1 MSFTEFRSAESS
13 ASANATEQVTIQSLQ
28 DKKLQGTPIVAL
40 TAYDYATARVVD
52 EAGVDVLL
60 VGDSLAMVV
69 MGYETTLPVTVEEM
83 LLHTRAVRR
92 AVRRAMVVA
101 DLPFGSYQVNAED
114 GVATATR
121 FLKEAGVQA
130 VKIEGGNASREQL
143 VKRLTEAEIPVVA
156 HLGLTPQSVHKMS
169 GYRVQGK
176 SLQEINQLIRDAL
189 ALEAAGAFA
198 IVLEA
203 IPGEVARRITAA
215 LHIPTI
221 GIGAGLHCDG
231 QILVLHDLINLSFS
245 PPAKFVRRYAD
256 AGALIADAGAL
267 IADAVERYRADV
279 LRREFPADQESYHL
293 GKETQAALEEQET
306 RRETRRLS
314 VISTIE
320 EMRRACAQLRA
331 VGKTLGLV
339 PTMGA
344 LHAGHLSLVKA
355 AQADCDVVAVSVFV
369 NPTQFGPKED
379 FAAYPRTLSEDVKVL
394 EAAGV
399 TLLFAPTT
407 EEMYP
412 SDASTFVT
420 VEGLSDRLDGASRP
434 GHFRGVA
441 TVVTKLLHIFAPDRA
456 YFGQKDAAQVAVL
469 RRMVRDL
476 CFDVRLEVRPTVRE
490 SDGLAM
496 SSRNRNLSVQ
506 ERSQAQVLS
515 RALHA
520 ARESFQDGEQKPERL
535 LREAMRVLETEPAVM
550 VEYCRLVDW
559 DSLEDLP
566 DARPDALLAIA
577 ARVGTTRL
585 IDNTLL

>member
-1 MSFTEFRSAESS
+1 MSFTEFRSAEFS

-28 DKKLQGTPIVAL
+28 DKKSQGTPIVAL

-92 AVRRAMVVA
+92 AVSRAMLVA

-121 FLKEAGVQA
+121 FLKEAGAQA
-130 VKIEGGNASREQL
+130 VKIEGGTPSREQL

-156 HLGLTPQSVHKMS
+156 HLGLTPQSIHKMS
-169 GYRVQGK
+169 GYRVQAK

-203 IPGEVARRITAA
+203 IPGEVARRITVA
-215 LHIPTI
+215 LRIPTI

-256 AGALIADAGAL
+256 AGALITN
-267 IADAVERYRADV
+267 AVERYRADV

-293 GKETQAALEEQET
+293 GKETQAALEQQET
-306 RRETRRLS
+306 RPETRRLS

-320 EMRRACAQLRA
+320 EMRHACAKLRA
-331 VGKTLGLV
+331 AGKTLGLV

-344 LHAGHLSLVKA
+344 LHAGHLSLVEA
-355 AQADCDVVAVSVFV
+355 AQADCDAVAVSVFV

-399 TLLFAPTT
+399 ALLFAPTI

-412 SDASTFVT
+412 SNGSTFVT

-506 ERSQAQVLS
+506 ERNQAQVLS
-515 RALHA
+515 RALRA
-520 ARESFQDGEQKPERL
+520 ARESFQDGQQKAERL
-535 LREAMRVLETEPAVM
+535 LQEAMRVLEIEPAVM

-566 DARPDALLAIA
+566 AARPDALLAIA